1 MAPKTLGSDLWDLA
15 LRSQKLWEE
24 LADSL
29 SEQGLDP
36 LEQLGWK
43 KTGTTFLFLK
53 IGLKEM
59 TFCLLVLGM
68 FQVQLSFFIGSL
80 LVGRTP
86 EELEMLKRRVK
97 QQCEAG
103 LRAEYLSA
111 TDLRVKEPELMVDK
125 DTGAAFL
132 PDDSQLDARRAVEF
146 LEKVFF
152 FFFS

>member
-1 MAPKTLGSDLWDLA
+1 MPFGFGYVSSAA
-15 LRSQKLWEE
+15 L
-24 LADSL
+24 
-29 SEQGLDP
+29 
-36 LEQLGWK
+36 
-43 KTGTTFLFLK
+43 
-53 IGLKEM
+53 I
-59 TFCLLVLGM
+59 
-68 FQVQLSFFIGSL
+68 FIGSL

-86 EELEMLKRRVK
+86 EELEMLERRVK

-111 TDLRVKEPELMVDK
+111 TDLRIKEPELMVDR

-152 FFFS
+152 FVFVFVSCNLVLVRVTKFVLLVLNSRIPTHQLVTLALLVN

>member
-1 MAPKTLGSDLWDLA
+1 
-15 LRSQKLWEE
+15 
-24 LADSL
+24 
-29 SEQGLDP
+29 
-36 LEQLGWK
+36 
-43 KTGTTFLFLK
+43 
-53 IGLKEM
+53 M

-68 FQVQLSFFIGSL
+68 FQVLLSFFIGSL

-86 EELEMLKRRVK
+86 EELEMLERRVK

-111 TDLRVKEPELMVDK
+111 TDLRIKEPELMVDK

-152 FFFS
+152 FVSCNLVLVRVTRFVLLVLNSRIPTHQLVTLALLVN

>member
-1 MAPKTLGSDLWDLA
+1 
-15 LRSQKLWEE
+15 
-24 LADSL
+24 
-29 SEQGLDP
+29 
-36 LEQLGWK
+36 
-43 KTGTTFLFLK
+43 
-53 IGLKEM
+53 M

-68 FQVQLSFFIGSL
+68 FQVLLSFFIGSL

-86 EELEMLKRRVK
+86 EELEMLERRVK

-111 TDLRVKEPELMVDK
+111 TDLRIKEPELMVDK

-146 LEKVFF
+146 LEKVFVF
-152 FFFS
+152 VSCNLVLVRITKFVLLALNSRIPTHQLVTLALLVN